1 MGVLWYD
8 ARKTSALASF
18 DKGIVYLGDGMFREQ
33 IGRYDSEFIYDKY
46 GKTVA
51 KIVGNTANNPA
62 LWSAESYCT
71 SDCSRIYKSGS
82 TYNATLA
89 SYDGESDGALAAAVL
104 YFNLNNAERNSDNSQ
119 GINNNTKT
127 HSNSDSN
134 PPIGIPFDGSFIV
147 IVLLVLADTFFFY
160 FTDWGHRMLF
170 QEEAGLHFLALTGLS
185 SVIVLFFLLKMKD
198 NSFISALLG
207 SLAIYPVTY
216 ILMLIN
222 VLVEGS
228 QDGRLNFGSVFIMII
243 GDLIATMGV
252 ATPFCLITA
261 VVAYIIKKTTKD
273 EGMHK

>member
-1 MGVLWYD
+1 
-8 ARKTSALASF
+8 
-18 DKGIVYLGDGMFREQ
+18 
-33 IGRYDSEFIYDKY
+33 
-46 GKTVA
+46 
-51 KIVGNTANNPA
+51 
-62 LWSAESYCT
+62 
-71 SDCSRIYKSGS
+71 
-82 TYNATLA
+82 
-89 SYDGESDGALAAAVL
+89 
-104 YFNLNNAERNSDNSQ
+104 
-119 GINNNTKT
+119 
-127 HSNSDSN
+127 
-134 PPIGIPFDGSFIV
+134 
-147 IVLLVLADTFFFY
+147 
-160 FTDWGHRMLF
+160 MLF

-228 QDGRLNFGSVFIMII
+228 QDGRLNFGRGFIMII

>member
-71 SDCSRIYKSGS
+71 SDCSRIYKGGS

-147 IVLLVLADTFFFY
+147 IVLLVLADTFFFLFY
-160 FTDWGHRMLF
+160 RLGASDAVPRGSWVTLPGAHRSF
-170 QEEAGLHFLALTGLS
+170 VRHR
-185 SVIVLFFLLKMKD
+185 SVFFAE
-198 NSFISALLG
+198 NERQFVYISAF
-207 SLAIYPVTY
+207 
-216 ILMLIN
+216 
-222 VLVEGS
+222 
-228 QDGRLNFGSVFIMII
+228 RFI
-243 GDLIATMGV
+243 GDIPRHLHPNADKCVG
-252 ATPFCLITA
+252 
-261 VVAYIIKKTTKD
+261 
-273 EGMHK
+273 